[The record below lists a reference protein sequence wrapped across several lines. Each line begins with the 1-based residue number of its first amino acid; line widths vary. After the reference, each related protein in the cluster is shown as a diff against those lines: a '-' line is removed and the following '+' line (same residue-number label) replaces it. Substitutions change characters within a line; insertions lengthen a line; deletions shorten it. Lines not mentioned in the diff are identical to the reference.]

1 MKFQGKAAV
10 VFGGSGAIGA
20 EVARTLARQGAEV
33 HLVARGRQRLDR
45 VVQGI
50 VSDGG
55 RAFAVPVDVTGLEG
69 LESAMVALARRSGRI
84 DIAVNA
90 TAFPHDQGTELSG
103 LSPEAFSDG
112 FAPGLM
118 AAFNIARAVV
128 PQMDQSRG
136 GVIMTLVPPAAPM
149 AMPGHLGHIVG
160 CAGIEAF
167 SRALASELGQRNIR
181 VLCLRSHAIPE
192 ALAAGSYTRG
202 LFAPKAAA
210 MGLAVEDWV
219 QGAAGSTMLRR
230 LPTLAQVA
238 ETVAF
243 LASDAAGAMTAAVVN
258 MTSGAVPD

>member
-1 MKFQGKAAV
+1 MQLLGRTAV

-20 EVARTLARQGAEV
+20 EVARTLARKGAEV
-33 HLVARGRQRLDR
+33 HLVARGRERLER

-50 VSDGG
+50 VLDGG
-55 RAFAVPVDVTGLEG
+55 QAFAVPADVTGLQA
-69 LESAMVALARRSGRI
+69 LETAMVALARRSGGI

-90 TAFPHDQGTELSG
+90 TAFPHDQGTELSD
-103 LSPEAFSDG
+103 LSPEAFSEG

-118 AAFNIARAVV
+118 AAFAIARAVV
-128 PQMDQSRG
+128 PQMDRARG
-136 GVIMTLVPPAAPM
+136 GVILTIVPPAGPM

-167 SRALASELGQRNIR
+167 SRALAGELGQRNIR

-192 ALAAGSYTRG
+192 ALEAGSYTRE
-202 LFAPKAAA
+202 LFASKAAA

-219 QGAAGSTMLRR
+219 QGAAGSTILRR

-243 LASDAAGAMTAAVVN
+243 MASDAAGAMTAAVVN
-258 MTSGAVPD
+258 MTAGAVPD